1 MSKFK
6 KRNPQTPTVV
16 RYGVL
21 ALLAFAS
28 ASAYLTRHCIAV
40 ANTTIQE
47 ELNFTTE
54 QMGTILGVFMLGYSI
69 FQIPVGWLG
78 SRWGTRSALS
88 CLSLL
93 WSLVTLWT
101 AAVTSYI
108 PMVVSRGIFGG
119 TQAGLVPTT
128 ALAIRDW
135 FPAERRGFSSAVI
148 DTSMS
153 VGGIVTMG
161 LTAWLMNWFDWR
173 VVFQMY
179 SLVGVVWACVFYFCF
194 RNRPSQHPLTNQA
207 ERDLIRSEG
216 AKSICGSALLI
227 NDVPAQSNTVRADS
241 NEMEF
246 HGRSVAGL
254 MIRSRNIWAISLQQF
269 FRAFVYAVLIGWL
282 PAYLEKRYGVPREA
296 AGYWTMLPLLMTV
309 VGVLPAGLVVD
320 GLLSWTGN
328 KFLSR
333 TLVAFAGLSLGGLL
347 TWCAAW
353 TNSSAQHVVL
363 LSMGGLFA
371 GFAAAPSWTATM
383 DVAGRLSSV
392 AMGVMNTV
400 GAVGAF
406 LGAETFGRV
415 IGYIEKTE
423 GDWNLFIYIFVGIYV
438 ASALSW
444 LAVRPEV
451 TLTKRED

>member
-21 ALLAFAS
+21 ALLAFTS

-47 ELNFTTE
+47 ELDFTTE

-78 SRWGTRSALS
+78 SRWGTRSVLS

-161 LTAWLMNWFDWR
+161 LTAWLMN
-173 VVFQMY
+173 
-179 SLVGVVWACVFYFCF
+179 
-194 RNRPSQHPLTNQA
+194 
-207 ERDLIRSEG
+207 
-216 AKSICGSALLI
+216 
-227 NDVPAQSNTVRADS
+227 
-241 NEMEF
+241 
-246 HGRSVAGL
+246 
-254 MIRSRNIWAISLQQF
+254 
-269 FRAFVYAVLIGWL
+269 
-282 PAYLEKRYGVPREA
+282 
-296 AGYWTMLPLLMTV
+296 
-309 VGVLPAGLVVD
+309 
-320 GLLSWTGN
+320 
-328 KFLSR
+328 
-333 TLVAFAGLSLGGLL
+333 
-347 TWCAAW
+347 
-353 TNSSAQHVVL
+353 
-363 LSMGGLFA
+363 
-371 GFAAAPSWTATM
+371 
-383 DVAGRLSSV
+383 
-392 AMGVMNTV
+392 
-400 GAVGAF
+400 
-406 LGAETFGRV
+406 
-415 IGYIEKTE
+415 
-423 GDWNLFIYIFVGIYV
+423 
-438 ASALSW
+438 
-444 LAVRPEV
+444 
-451 TLTKRED
+451 